1 MIIGIGVDM
10 IEVDRLERAVARNK
24 RFLERIFTEGERAYC
39 EKRKNK
45 YQSYAARFSAKE
57 AAMKA
62 LGRRFPWRSIEVRNE
77 PSGKPVLVLHGKA
90 HDAARALGCKEGNV
104 HLSLTHLRGNA
115 MAFVIL
121 G

>member
-10 IEVDRLERAVARNK
+10 IEVDRIERAAKRNK
-24 RFLERIFTEGERAYC
+24 RFLERIFTDGERAYC

-57 AAMKA
+57 SAMKA
-62 LGRRFPWRSIEVRNE
+62 LGRRFPWQCIAVRNE
-77 PSGKPVLVLHGKA
+77 PSGKPVLVLHGSA
-90 HDAARALGCKEGNV
+90 LEAAVALGCKENNLHV
-104 HLSLTHLRGNA
+104 SLTHLRGNA